1 MVNGA
6 EPVPLGE
13 RSPLGLRD
21 RHQWHRIS
29 APLELG
35 QIPTCQGS
43 MQGMELLDD
52 MVELELVQCN
62 GIPEKPRLTQGP
74 RHRGEQLGTGAGV
87 ATGEQHHVMPRCSN
101 SSVRQCTTRSV
112 PPYRRGGTLSQRGK
126 ISAIRIAKTPDH
138 D

>member
-52 MVELELVQCN
+52 MVELEPVQCN

-87 ATGEQHHVMPRCSN
+87 ATGEQHHVMPPMDQVLREAMHDPLCTSISTRRN
-101 SSVRQCTTRSV
+101 TFTERQDLCDPHFQDS
-112 PPYRRGGTLSQRGK
+112 
-126 ISAIRIAKTPDH
+126 
-138 D
+138 